1 MVEAMSSR
9 PRYRA
14 RPVRDGKFWFL
25 RVEDMPG
32 AYTQVRR
39 LDQAEAMV
47 RDVISLVLEVDGNS
61 FDVEILEPDFR
72 GGLQDE
78 ILQVKALRAL
88 ADVFGSA
95 ASSKSRNVARRLA
108 ADDLTIRDIGR
119 ILGVSHQR
127 VAQLTATTSEATL
140 TPPSEAVMARAV
152 EILQAIVRGEDPK
165 ERQERLSRPP
175 LEILERMAAAKVR

>member
-1 MVEAMSSR
+1 M
-9 PRYRA
+9 
-14 RPVRDGKFWFL
+14 
-25 RVEDMPG
+25 EDVQG

-61 FDVEILEPDFR
+61 FDVEILEPDLR

-108 ADDLTIRDIGR
+108 ADDLTIRDVGR

-140 TPPSEAVMARAV
+140 TPSEAVMARAV